1 MKKIYHPK
9 IKDIT
14 VEAILRALCDPVRV
28 QIFMEIAAAEC
39 PQNCSN
45 FLQVKNKKL
54 PKSTLSNHFK
64 ILREAGLIK
73 SEKKGLELH
82 NTSRCKELK
91 DKFGPLIIT
100 IIDNYRSENEEK
112 SVKKKTK
119 K

>member
-1 MKKIYHPK
+1 MRKIHHPQ

-14 VEAILRALCDPVRV
+14 VESLLRALCDPVRV
-28 QIFMEIAAAEC
+28 QIFMEIAQAEC

-45 FLQVKNKKL
+45 FLRVKDKKL

-73 SEKKGLELH
+73 SEKEGLELH

-91 DKFGPLIIT
+91 DKFGPLIKT
-100 IIDNYRSENEEK
+100 IIENYRIENEENK
-112 SVKKKTK
+112 LKKK
-119 K
+119 